1 MRTSTEDCGSL
12 TRSCFLSLHFVFLL
26 FAVNENR
33 YRGSWRDD
41 KKLFSVIAFC
51 LLVVHS
57 PVYFVL
63 LFAVIE
69 MWYGGSWKLD
79 KKLFAVIVFCL
90 VVVHSPVYLD
100 LLFAVRENWYEGLWK
115 LDKKLF
121 AVIVVCLLVYSQ
133 SMRTGTKDH
142 GRMTRSCLLSLY
154 SVLLLFTVQCIWT
167 CCLPLVRT
175 GMKDCGSLTR
185 SCLLSL

>member
-12 TRSCFLSLHFVFLL
+12 TRSYFLSLYFVFLL

-41 KKLFSVIAFC
+41 KKLFSVVAFC
-51 LLVVHS
+51 LL
-57 PVYFVL
+57 
-63 LFAVIE
+63 
-69 MWYGGSWKLD
+69 
-79 KKLFAVIVFCL
+79 
-90 VVVHSPVYLD
+90 VVHSPVYLD
-100 LLFAVRENWYEGLWK
+100 LLFAVSENWYEGLWK

-142 GRMTRSCLLSLY
+142 GRMTRSCFLSLY
-154 SVLLLFTVQCIWT
+154 FVFLLFIVNEN
-167 CCLPLVRT
+167 R
-175 GMKDCGSLTR
+175 
-185 SCLLSL
+185 